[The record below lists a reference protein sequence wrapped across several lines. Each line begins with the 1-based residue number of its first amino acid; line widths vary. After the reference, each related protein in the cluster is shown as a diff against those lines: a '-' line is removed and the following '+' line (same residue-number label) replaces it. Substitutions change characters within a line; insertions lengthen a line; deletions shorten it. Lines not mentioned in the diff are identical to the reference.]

1 MIREYESTLTL
12 GTQNDQMK
20 RVARGIAMK
29 MPTFDSVKKNYHS
42 KIFGLKSFSKPLIQ
56 LFFNSKNDF
65 QRADF
70 RRKQNPLYDD
80 FFDDLGID

>member
-1 MIREYESTLTL
+1 MSLPL
-12 GTQNDQMK
+12 HWGTQNDQIK
-20 RVARGIAMK
+20 RVARGIAMIE
-29 MPTFDSVKKNYHS
+29 PIFDSVNKNAHN
-42 KIFGLKSFSKPLIQ
+42 KIFGLKSFSKPLIE

-70 RRKQNPLYDD
+70 RRKQKPLFED